1 MISRHLCGGGRHR
14 RGGGGRGHR
23 RCGGAGGGRA
33 GGGGAGAGRLGGRSK
48 SKVARKK
55 NEMAMIKPWLRAI
68 FFSRFIFAT
77 S

>member
-1 MISRHLCGGGRHR
+1 MLIDKEFPPLLGNFAKKAMISRHLCGGGRHR

-55 NEMAMIKPWLRAI
+55 MRWQ
-68 FFSRFIFAT
+68 
-77 S
+77 